1 MPKPWNGTD
10 DISQRILFAQGKGYF
25 KSPMPESKGV
35 DFWSND
41 YLGVLHDKELQQNLV
56 DSFLGSKL
64 PIGSSGSRLVSG
76 NLDLYSN
83 LESSLAEWT
92 KAEAALWMPSAYT
105 ANLLLLQTLP
115 QRNDLVLFD
124 AEIHASLRDGLQLSP
139 AKHQKFP
146 HQDWDSLEQALKKYK
161 DQRVYVLIES
171 VYSMSGDQ
179 AKAKILGELQQKY
192 GFRLLVDEV
201 HAGGLLGP
209 NGSGWF
215 NQYASDVEVFARV
228 FGFGKAFGSSGGA
241 IVGNLEL
248 INLLKGTGRGYIYTT
263 APSPF
268 SAHQV
273 LKLLEKPEILEN
285 KRTALERLCIQ
296 ADHFLPAS
304 ESPWL
309 RFLRC
314 KEANAPSNLALK
326 WFGPPTVPSEKCGYR
341 IILHAHNSVEECEE
355 LKKWIWDAHPQYS

>member
-1 MPKPWNGTD
+1 MT
-10 DISQRILFAQGKGYF
+10 
-25 KSPMPESKGV
+25 ESRNR
-35 DFWSND
+35 F
-41 YLGVLHDKELQQNLV
+41 
-56 DSFLGSKL
+56 FSKL
-64 PIGSSGSRLVSG
+64 ASNIDSSGDV
-76 NLDLYSN
+76 
-83 LESSLAEWT
+83 T
-92 KAEAALWMPSAYT
+92 AEAISPSVSLGITTYDSAK
-105 ANLLLLQTLP
+105 LLP
-115 QRNDLVLFD
+115 
-124 AEIHASLRDGLQLSP
+124 LSGI
-139 AKHQKFP
+139 
-146 HQDWDSLEQALKKYK
+146 S
-161 DQRVYVLIES
+161 
-171 VYSMSGDQ
+171 SGDQ
-179 AKAKILGELQQKY
+179 ALTLDTG
-192 GFRLLVDEV
+192 RLYLS
-201 HAGGLLGP
+201 

-228 FGFGKAFGSSGGA
+228 YGFGKAFGSSGGA